1 MPSMKISKP
10 IMINKILGLLVVG
23 TKNIPFIKSI
33 NPTIISKIPT
43 ILYELV
49 LFLFMSLFLLKD
61 ERQVPSI
68 AP

>member
-10 IMINKILGLLVVG
+10 IMINKILGFLVVG

-49 LFLFMSLFLLKD
+49 LFLFMSLSLLKD
-61 ERQVPSI
+61 ER
-68 AP
+68 